1 MRIVLWLL
9 VLLASPLPGCVQST
23 VGPGRPAS
31 WATPVQVEGFTNIYK
46 ITDYLY
52 RSEEPTAEGMKN
64 LERIGIKTVIELNV
78 FDPDADAIEGTGLH
92 VEKLNVKPWH
102 IEDEDVVR
110 VLRIIRK
117 RENGPFL
124 IHCWKGSDRVGV
136 MVAMFRI
143 VDQGWTKEEAIREMV
158 EGGYRYNRAW
168 ANIISY
174 VNRVDVDRIRKE
186 VEK

>member
-1 MRIVLWLL
+1 MWSIPWLL
-9 VLLASPLPGCVQST
+9 ALLVSSVLGCVQST
-23 VGPGRPAS
+23 VGLVRPAY
-31 WATPVQVEGFTNIYK
+31 WATPVQVEGFANIYK

-64 LERIGIKTVIELNV
+64 LERIGIKTIIELNV
-78 FDPDADAIEGTGLH
+78 FDPDLETIEGTGLH
-92 VEKLNVKPWH
+92 VEKVNVKPWH

-110 VLRIIRK
+110 VLQIIRI

-136 MVAMFRI
+136 MIAMFRI
-143 VDQGWTKEEAIREMV
+143 IDQGWTKEEAIREMV
-158 EGGYRYNRAW
+158 EGGYGFNRAW
-168 ANIISY
+168 TNIIRY
-174 VNRVDVDRIRKE
+174 VQQVDVEKIRKE